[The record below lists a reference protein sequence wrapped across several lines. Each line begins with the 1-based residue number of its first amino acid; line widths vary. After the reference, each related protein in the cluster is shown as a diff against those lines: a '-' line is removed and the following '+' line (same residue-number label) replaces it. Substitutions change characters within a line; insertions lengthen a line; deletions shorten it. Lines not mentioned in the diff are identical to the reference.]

1 MSRCGAFP
9 QSFLSGYLY
18 LERLLLRIV
27 LGIGSFAVN
36 WPIVGSVFLFS
47 AFWFTFVVWLVRR
60 HRIAWMHCD
69 DELHQLTHH
78 LRDHLDGIQRCE
90 NPNALTLKVENC
102 ESAFADAVANYFAK
116 RLHNDSCGCCIR
128 LAAISDGLPGYV
140 TRARSRSLGVG
151 RRERSEPIFEDSSFV
166 RMLKDKDSL
175 GVWLLNDLKLASESK
190 LWPDLKNNELM
201 HFDSVMIAPVNTV
214 IDNKK
219 SMTGILFVTAKGR
232 VFFSPH
238 TLLP

>member
-1 MSRCGAFP
+1 MTPMRTA
-9 QSFLSGYLY
+9 
-18 LERLLLRIV
+18 
-27 LGIGSFAVN
+27 
-36 WPIVGSVFLFS
+36 
-47 AFWFTFVVWLVRR
+47 
-60 HRIAWMHCD
+60 
-69 DELHQLTHH
+69 
-78 LRDHLDGIQRCE
+78 
-90 NPNALTLKVENC
+90 TLKTGVACPIHPSQYRKIIADLLADENRTIGRPI
-102 ESAFADAVANYFAK
+102 AVASYFAK

-128 LAAISDGLPGYV
+128 LAAISGGNPGYE

-232 VFFSPH
+232 H
-238 TLLP
+238 WKGR